1 MTAGVQDNCGQIHA
15 GNVQLNFSLSLLQ
28 MVSALHLTSI
38 PLIWLIPILEEIY
51 NTVLYPRPLDQE
63 SINPRL
69 AAWPRA
75 FDIHILYSAAH
86 AALCARSL
94 QCIFV
99 RRGNGNLIRQNKS
112 SSLWGLWGPV
122 ERGRILG

>member
-1 MTAGVQDNCGQIHA
+1 
-15 GNVQLNFSLSLLQ
+15 

-51 NTVLYPRPLDQE
+51 NTVLYRRPPDQE

-86 AALCARSL
+86 AALFVALCAHSL